1 MSEKDL
7 NALFVDTGQTLSEEK
22 TDDALSR
29 IAISA
34 VNAEAA

>member
-7 NALFVDTGQTLSEEK
+7 NALFVDTGQTLSEK